1 MGKLV
6 IKAIGLDH
14 TSAKATVAAIHIA
27 QKAWLKKMDY
37 AIPAAKSFTRF
48 EASSTCGTLLVLDA
62 QDPCFT
68 IYGGSTNVVWA
79 GAELGERKVDYINW
93 DKSADAAPLRAFD
106 MSRNEC
112 FTCTPSIYAPD
123 SAGPP
128 QFDYS
133 TMYV

>member
-1 MGKLV
+1 V
-6 IKAIGLDH
+6 TKAIGMDAH
-14 TSAKATVAAIHIA
+14 SAKETVAAIHAA

-37 AIPAAKSFTRF
+37 SIPAAKSFTRF

-68 IYGGSTNVVWA
+68 VYGGNTNVVWA
-79 GAELGERKVDYINW
+79 GAELGERSVDYINW

-112 FTCTPSIYAPD
+112 FTCTPAIYAPN
-123 SAGPP
+123 SGGPP

-133 TMYV
+133 TM